1 MSDPA
6 VDSKDVVIAT
16 LRERI
21 EGLECEVDR
30 MCGDA
35 MSAWRARWKA
45 EAALRE
51 ALEFAEE
58 RSDVKDGHD
67 GVLVPDDWMRLEQM
81 LRRAL
86 GLDPA

>member
-1 MSDPA
+1 MSSPA
-6 VDSKDVVIAT
+6 VDSKDVVIYT

-21 EGLECEVDR
+21 EGLEAEVD
-30 MCGDA
+30 CLEDCFNA
-35 MSAWRARWKA
+35 ACKSLWKA

-58 RSDVKDGHD
+58 RSDVKDGP
-67 GVLVPDDWMRLEQM
+67 GGGLVPDDWMRLEQM

-86 GLDPA
+86 GMDSA